1 MPYIKFKHQ
10 QFSLGPADLT
20 VGAFDGAAA
29 RLPGDDPKASAV
41 LRLGADGSGV
51 VCRGDAGA
59 EIYVNGVLLG
69 AEPGILLH
77 GDRIGIGGHEL
88 RYGEDTQGGRTS
100 FAPGMAGALDAVHHS
115 NVAGAARGRLVSLV
129 DGREYAVP
137 ATGLSIGREIGCDIV
152 VAAAEVSR
160 RHAHIGLAE
169 GAYVLTDLSTNGVF
183 VNEEHVERKK
193 ALLRGDVLK
202 VGPEEFRFYADAV
215 VPERPAAAAQGTLPR
230 GPLATLEIAN
240 EGPRKGTRFELYS
253 PLTNIGRGAHND
265 VCVDDE
271 SLSASHAKILW
282 RDGGWWL
289 VDQDSTNGTYVGGR
303 RVQGEELL
311 VGAPD
316 VRFGGVKMHFRA
328 GAALPEPGHAGTR
341 VIASS
346 LVDEARR
353 ASVPAAGDAMAVAA
367 AARPARGCAA
377 VVAFVTALI
386 AMGVSAAAVLVS
398 ARG

>member
-41 LRLGADGSGV
+41 FKLGADGSGI
-51 VCRGDAGA
+51 VCRGEAGA

-69 AEPGILLH
+69 AEPGFLLH

-88 RYGEDTQGGRTS
+88 RYGEDIQGGRTS

-115 NVAGAARGRLVSLV
+115 GVAGAARGRLVSLV

-137 ATGLSIGREIGCDIV
+137 ANGLSVGREIGCDIV

-160 RHAHIGLAE
+160 RHAQIGLAD
-169 GAYVLTDLSTNGVF
+169 GAYILTDLSTNGVF
-183 VNEEHVERKK
+183 VNEVHVERKQ
-193 ALLRGDVLK
+193 ALHRGDVLK
-202 VGPEEFRFYADAV
+202 IGPEEFRFYADVAS
-215 VPERPAAAAQGTLPR
+215 PDLPAAAAHGTSPR
-230 GPLATLEIAN
+230 VPLATLEIAN
-240 EGPRKGTRFELYS
+240 EGPTKGTRFDLYS
-253 PLTNIGRGAHND
+253 PLTNIGRAAHND

-289 VDQDSTNGTYVGGR
+289 VDQESTNGTYVGGR
-303 RVQGEELL
+303 RVQGEQLL

-316 VRFGGVKMHFRA
+316 VRFGGVKMHFLA
-328 GAALPEPGHAGTR
+328 AAALPAPGHTGTR
-341 VIASS
+341 AIASS
-346 LVDEARR
+346 LVDDARR
-353 ASVPAAGDAMAVAA
+353 VSLPAAGDAKAVAPA
-367 AARPARGCAA
+367 AGQARGCAA
-377 VVAFVTALI
+377 VVAFVTALV
-386 AMGVSAAAVLVS
+386 AMGASAAAILVC